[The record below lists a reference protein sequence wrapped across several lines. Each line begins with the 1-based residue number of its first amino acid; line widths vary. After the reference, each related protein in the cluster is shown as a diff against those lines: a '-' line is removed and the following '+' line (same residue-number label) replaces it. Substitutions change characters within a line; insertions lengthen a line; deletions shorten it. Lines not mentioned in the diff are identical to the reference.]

1 MHSLGCKLII
11 AGWVVHLWLLNN
23 TCFVWLE
30 ALTALVVVNN
40 PINIFLINLKNYFV
54 LFLIIKY
61 WLILRMSSFL
71 IEYDELKNHTQY
83 HLKSVRF

>member
-11 AGWVVHLWLLNN
+11 VGWIVYFWLLSN

-30 ALTALVVVNN
+30 SLTTLAVVNN
-40 PINIFLINLKNYFV
+40 PINIFLINLQNYFV

-61 WLILRMSSFL
+61 WLILGMSSFL
-71 IEYDELKNHTQY
+71 SEYDELKNQ
-83 HLKSVRF
+83 SMFIF